1 MQTLKERYLRAKRAL
16 FDKVYAFLNE
26 RQREAVYTVDHPLLV
41 LAGAGSGKT
50 TVLVRRIAFIIRYG
64 NAYLSDRVP
73 AGLTEEALLALEEA
87 QKLPAEE
94 IEQLWLPS
102 FAEGACEPY
111 RVLAITFTNKAAGEI
126 RERLEQMFP
135 DRPEAAA
142 DIVTGTFHSL
152 CVRIL
157 RRHGERMGYRQG
169 FTIYDADDTKKA
181 ILAAM
186 ERCDIDEKLLPVKSV
201 INAIGRAKDKLL
213 SPDAFSMEAGGD
225 FRAKQVARVYEAY
238 QQLLRESNAMDFDD
252 LIMQTVLLLKGHP
265 EICESYQ
272 RRFRYVCV
280 DEFQDTNVA
289 QLQLTVLLSGGYKN
303 LMVVGD
309 DDQSIYKFRGATIEN
324 ILTFDRL
331 FPEAKVIKLE
341 QNYRSTQRI
350 LDAANAVIANNA
362 GRKGKTLWTASGE
375 GAKLQLLLC
384 DDQNAEA
391 REVVDTVSRLV
402 AQKKATYRDF
412 AVLYRTNAQSNSL
425 EKAFARSAVPY
436 RVLGGTRFSDRKE
449 IRDAVAYLQVISNR
463 DDNLRLWRIINEP
476 RRKLGAKTLD
486 AIAAIAEEQG
496 CSRFSVIEN
505 ASRYTALDRSRAT
518 LESFADLINGLAK
531 DAETMRLD
539 VLFDRML
546 DLSGYRQMWVD
557 AGPEEAERLENLEEF
572 KSGIL
577 EYMEEN
583 ENPTLTGFL
592 EETALVADVDRYD
605 ETADAVVL
613 MTVHSAKGLEFPIVL
628 LPGME
633 EGLFPGMQTV
643 TGGNAEIEEER
654 RLAYVAITRA
664 KRELYILHT
673 RSRLLCGQ
681 TMYNP
686 LSRFIAEIPESLLE
700 QVSRTSEARYGESRY
715 GAYGARGAEAAPGQR
730 RTYYSDREE
739 GSAYSSYGS
748 GGGRNSYSQ
757 SGAYGSG
764 GGRNTYSQ
772 NGGKSSFGGGVT
784 VGKPLQKVAKVSARE
799 TLSAGDRVLHPT
811 FGEGDILSAK
821 PMGADVLY
829 EVAFDRVGTKKLM
842 GTYAKLKKL

>member
-73 AGLTEEALLALEEA
+73 TGLSEDALLALEEA
-87 QKLPAEE
+87 EKLPAEE

-157 RRHGERMGYRQG
+157 RRHGELMGYRQG

-181 ILAAM
+181 VLAAM
-186 ERCDIDEKLLPVKSV
+186 GRCDIDEKLLPVKSV

-213 SPDAFSMEAGGD
+213 SPDAFSMEAGSD

-252 LIMQTVLLLKGHP
+252 LIMQTVLLLRAHP

-362 GRKGKTLWTASGE
+362 GRKGKTLWTAAGE

-402 AQKKATYRDF
+402 SQKKATYRDF

-673 RSRLLCGQ
+673 RSRLLYGQ

-686 LSRFIAEIPESLLE
+686 LSR
-700 QVSRTSEARYGESRY
+700 
-715 GAYGARGAEAAPGQR
+715 
-730 RTYYSDREE
+730 
-739 GSAYSSYGS
+739 
-748 GGGRNSYSQ
+748 
-757 SGAYGSG
+757 
-764 GGRNTYSQ
+764 
-772 NGGKSSFGGGVT
+772 
-784 VGKPLQKVAKVSARE
+784 
-799 TLSAGDRVLHPT
+799 
-811 FGEGDILSAK
+811 
-821 PMGADVLY
+821 
-829 EVAFDRVGTKKLM
+829 
-842 GTYAKLKKL
+842 